1 MSCSRKQNA
10 KYLGSN
16 VKRKRT
22 PPPFFQKEFTQTINT
37 ETEGEKKYKC
47 GRQALTLILPSPFFH
62 HPRVR
67 PQETCLSVWGE
78 RGMLAHSSELYQL
91 SAVEYENPL
100 QDTHQSAASLPL
112 MQTATV
118 RRRVP
123 SSQITSCL
131 IFSKILLVLE
141 IPCSYLQQD
150 DDNSNL
156 IGFFSN

>member
-1 MSCSRKQNA
+1 MSSSRKQNA

-37 ETEGEKKYKC
+37 ETEGEKYKR

-67 PQETCLSVWGE
+67 PQETCLSVWGK
-78 RGMLAHSSELYQL
+78 RGMLAHLSELYQL

-100 QDTHQSAASLPL
+100 QDTHQSASSLPL
-112 MQTATV
+112 MLTATV
-118 RRRVP
+118 RRHVP

-131 IFSKILLVLE
+131 IFSKILIVLE
-141 IPCSYLQQD
+141 IQCSYLQQD
-150 DDNSNL
+150 HDNSNL

>member
-47 GRQALTLILPSPFFH
+47 GRQALTLSPFFH

-100 QDTHQSAASLPL
+100 QDTHQSSRLSAFD
-112 MQTATV
+112 V
-118 RRRVP
+118 DGH
-123 SSQITSCL
+123 SQEACAQ
-131 IFSKILLVLE
+131 FSNHQLLD
-141 IPCSYLQQD
+141 LQQNTSSTGD
-150 DDNSNL
+150 SML
-156 IGFFSN
+156 LFVAR